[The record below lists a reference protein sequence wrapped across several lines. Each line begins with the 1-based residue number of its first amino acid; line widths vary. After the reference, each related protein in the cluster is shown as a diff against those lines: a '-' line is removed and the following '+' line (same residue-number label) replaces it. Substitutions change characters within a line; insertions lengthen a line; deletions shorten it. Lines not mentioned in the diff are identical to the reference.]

1 MKRTR
6 LIFMALIVIGF
17 CTNASA
23 QKNPSKTFAF
33 ILGSWEMQTAKGKIV
48 EQWVQ
53 NPDKTLSGKS
63 YRINAKGDS
72 ALTETL
78 KIKKIGK
85 DTFYCSTVTG
95 QNEGKETCFKLINTK
110 DATYV
115 FEDKTHDF
123 PQRIVYQNQ
132 GKAEM
137 LAWIEGELNGKSR
150 KSEFRYKRQ

>member
-1 MKRTR
+1 MKINR
-6 LIFMALIVIGF
+6 LNLLVLILIGF
-17 CTNASA
+17 CTNVNA
-23 QKNPSKTFAF
+23 QKDPSKAFAF

-63 YRINAKGDS
+63 YRINAKGGS
-72 ALTETL
+72 LLTETL

-95 QNEGKETCFKLINTK
+95 QNEGRETCFKLIATK
-110 DATYV
+110 DETYV

-132 GKAEM
+132 GKNDL

>member
-1 MKRTR
+1 MKINR
-6 LIFMALIVIGF
+6 LNLLVLILIGF
-17 CTNASA
+17 CTNVNA
-23 QKNPSKTFAF
+23 QKAPSKTFAF
-33 ILGSWEMQTAKGKIV
+33 ILGSWEMQTPKGKII

-72 ALTETL
+72 LLTETL
-78 KIKKIGK
+78 QIKKIGK

-95 QNEGKETCFKLINTK
+95 QNEGKETCFKLIATK
-110 DATYV
+110 DETYV

-123 PQRIVYQNQ
+123 PQRIVYQDR
-132 GKAEM
+132 GKNDL

>member
-1 MKRTR
+1 MKINHLNLLV
-6 LIFMALIVIGF
+6 LILIGF
-17 CTNASA
+17 CTNVNA
-23 QKNPSKTFAF
+23 QKDSSKTFAF
-33 ILGSWEMQTAKGKIV
+33 ILGSWEMQTPKGKIV
-48 EQWVQ
+48 EQWVR
-53 NPDKTLSGKS
+53 NSDKTLSGKS

-72 ALTETL
+72 LLTETL

-95 QNEGKETCFKLINTK
+95 QNEGKETCFKLIATK
-110 DATYV
+110 VETYV

-132 GKAEM
+132 GKNDL

-150 KSEFRYKRQ
+150 KSEFRFKRR

>member
-1 MKRTR
+1 MKRTHLNFMV
-6 LIFMALIVIGF
+6 LILIGF
-17 CTNASA
+17 CTNVSA
-23 QKNPSKTFAF
+23 QKKPSKTFAF
-33 ILGSWEMQTAKGKIV
+33 ILGSWEMQTPKGKIV
-48 EQWVQ
+48 EQWKQ

-72 ALTETL
+72 LLTETL

-95 QNEGKETCFKLINTK
+95 QNEGGETCFKLIATK
-110 DATYV
+110 DETYV

-132 GKAEM
+132 GKNDL

>member
-6 LIFMALIVIGF
+6 LIFMVLILIGF
-17 CTNASA
+17 YTNVQA
-23 QKNPSKTFAF
+23 QKYPSKAFAF

-48 EQWVQ
+48 EQWIQ
-53 NPDKTLSGKS
+53 NADKTLSGKS

-72 ALTETL
+72 LLSETL
-78 KIKKIGK
+78 QIKKIGK

-95 QNEGKETCFKLINTK
+95 QNEGKETCFKLIATK
-110 DATYV
+110 DETYV

-132 GKAEM
+132 GKNDL
-137 LAWIEGELNGKSR
+137 LAWIEGEFNGKNR

>member
-6 LIFMALIVIGF
+6 LIFMALILIGF
-17 CTNASA
+17 CTNVSA

-33 ILGSWEMQTAKGKIV
+33 ILGSWEMQTPKGKIV
-48 EQWVQ
+48 EQWKQ

-72 ALTETL
+72 SLTETL
-78 KIKKIGK
+78 KIKRVGK
-85 DTFYCSTVTG
+85 DIFYCSTVTG
-95 QNEGKETCFKLINTK
+95 QNEGKETCFKLIATK
-110 DATYV
+110 DETYV

-132 GKAEM
+132 GKNDL

>member
-1 MKRTR
+1 MKINR
-6 LIFMALIVIGF
+6 LNLLVLILIGF
-17 CTNASA
+17 CTNVNA
-23 QKNPSKTFAF
+23 QKDPSKAFAF

-72 ALTETL
+72 LLTETL

-95 QNEGKETCFKLINTK
+95 QNEGRETCFKLIATK
-110 DATYV
+110 DETYV

-132 GKAEM
+132 GKNDL

>member
-6 LIFMALIVIGF
+6 LIFMALILICF
-17 CTNASA
+17 CTDVIA

-33 ILGSWEMQTAKGKIV
+33 IMGSWEMQTAKGKIV

-95 QNEGKETCFKLINTK
+95 QNEGKETCFKLIATK
-110 DATYV
+110 DETYV
-115 FEDKTHDF
+115 FEDKIHDF

-132 GKAEM
+132 GKNDL